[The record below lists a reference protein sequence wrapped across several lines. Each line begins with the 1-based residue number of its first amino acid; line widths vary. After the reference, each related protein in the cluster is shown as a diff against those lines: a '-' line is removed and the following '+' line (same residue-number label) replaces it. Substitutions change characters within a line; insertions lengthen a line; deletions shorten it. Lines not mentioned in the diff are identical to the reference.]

1 MSGGIQGERRDSVI
15 KTLMEK
21 GYFLINVERE
31 ASLASL
37 MGKGSSL
44 RNPVRVKEKAVFTH
58 QLATLLRAGMQL
70 SRALKTLAKQTE
82 NPYLASIINQL
93 CIDIEE
99 SSSLSMAMRKHPA
112 TFSSV
117 YTAIVEAAEESGSL
131 PETLSV
137 LSNQLKTQSAVHA
150 RIRGA
155 MVYPLFL
162 LCVSVIVVGVLTTFV
177 VPKFIEMFVNSN
189 QELPLPTK
197 LLDMGMTFVKDSW
210 WVVLIGLA
218 GLTGLVMIALRE
230 KRLRLSL
237 DHTLMRMPLFGQVN
251 QKLQI
256 ARFARTLGSLMRGGV
271 RIVEAINTTRGVT
284 SNLAFERGVS
294 NIETQLLKGSTLAK
308 AIEEQ
313 PYFSEITSNMVA
325 VGEETGMLPEML
337 LEVADMYDQEC
348 ESAINS
354 VTTLLGPLMI
364 VVLGAIVGFVVVA
377 ILLPIFRTSTMIG

>member
-1 MSGGIQGERRDSVI
+1 
-15 KTLMEK
+15 
-21 GYFLINVERE
+21 
-31 ASLASL
+31 
-37 MGKGSSL
+37 
-44 RNPVRVKEKAVFTH
+44 
-58 QLATLLRAGMQL
+58 
-70 SRALKTLAKQTE
+70 
-82 NPYLASIINQL
+82 
-93 CIDIEE
+93 
-99 SSSLSMAMRKHPA
+99 
-112 TFSSV
+112 
-117 YTAIVEAAEESGSL
+117 
-131 PETLSV
+131 
-137 LSNQLKTQSAVHA
+137 
-150 RIRGA
+150 

-354 VTTLLGPLMI
+354 VTTLLGPIMI